1 MIGRL
6 RDLYAAEV
14 TMTDWWLGH
23 LIDRLH
29 DHNLERETVIALVAD
44 HGISLGEHGWTG
56 KVQTALYPVLTR
68 VPMIIVHPRRRLAG
82 QARAIGSPP
91 PTTWR
96 PRCCPWRA

>member
-1 MIGRL
+1 M

-29 DHNLERETVIALVAD
+29 DLNLERETVIALVAD
-44 HGISLGEHGWTG
+44 HGIAFGEHGWTG

-68 VPMIIVHPRRRLAG
+68 VPLILVHPKQRRAD
-82 QARAIGSPP
+82 QASN
-91 PTTWR
+91 
-96 PRCCPWRA
+96 